1 MESALNL
8 APISGSAF
16 IQQLTRLFT
25 ATLFKLGDV
34 KISLSLVVNLTFQ
47 TLVVLIIA
55 RVVKEITKNQILKRF
70 GLDLG
75 TREALST
82 LVNYLIITIGCL
94 TVFQNVGISF
104 QTLAVVF
111 GTISCIAAF
120 GLQPLTSDMASGVA
134 LLLEQ
139 PIKVGD
145 YIEMEEAAGIVE
157 EVGIRSTILRD
168 VQGKAVVIPNAN
180 VTAKNLTNWNYQTA
194 ECSTK
199 INIRIPRGYD
209 PLTVVEVLLA
219 VVRKEPR
226 VLSSPSPKIH
236 LTGIDDDFLN
246 FEIWVWIHKP
256 LEARAIESA
265 LYFLVEA
272 ELQAKGLDRAP
283 RGEPPTASNS
293 LSELQTAHANRFP
306 LHELL
311 RKVSYFSALDDIAL
325 RHIIE
330 EGYRQ
335 TLTANEVI
343 CRENEPGDS
352 FYIILSGS
360 VDVYVDSLDKHVT
373 VREAGEFIGEM
384 SLLMGTPR
392 TATLQTLEE
401 TTLFVVDRSNLQSL
415 LQKQQGLADRIS
427 EELAQRQESLEK
439 LGIKLDGNDRE
450 TPLVQIRKRIQS
462 LFGI

>member
-8 APISGSAF
+8 APISGPAF

-47 TLVVLIIA
+47 ILVVLIIA
-55 RVVKEITKNQILKRF
+55 RVVKEITKNQILKHF

-145 YIEMEEAAGIVE
+145 YIEMEEAAGVVE

-168 VQGKAVVIPNAN
+168 VQGKAVVIPNTN

-199 INIRIPRGYD
+199 ITIRIPRGYD

-226 VLSSPSPKIH
+226 VLPSPSPKIH

-256 LEARAIESA
+256 LEAKAIESA

-283 RGEPPTASNS
+283 KGESPTASNS
-293 LSELQTAHANRFP
+293 LSDLQTAHASRFP

-311 RKVSYFSALDDIAL
+311 RKVSYFSTLDDIAL

-335 TLTANEVI
+335 TLTAHEVI

-360 VDVYVDSLDKHVT
+360 VDVYVDSLDKHVA

-439 LGIKLDGNDRE
+439 LGIKFDGSNKE
-450 TPLVQIRKRIQS
+450 TPLAQIRKRIQS